1 LTRAAATAKA
11 PDGDRNG
18 DVMTTELVDVQAT
31 NDDRGIPLRQV
42 GVTALSY
49 PMQVWDRDQK
59 RQQVMGRFKLTVDL
73 PHEYKGT
80 HMSRFVESLEKHSGE
95 MSLETL
101 PELVDDLRNRL
112 DAERA
117 HVRVEFPYFIR
128 KRAPVSGAESSMRVN
143 CWFVGDAEEREATFT
158 LGVSVPVMT
167 ACPCSKAISERGA
180 HCQRSSVRMSI
191 RFRELVWIE
200 ELIHYAEASA
210 SAPIF
215 PLLKREDEK
224 WITETSYD
232 NPRFV
237 EDLVR
242 EVAIR
247 LRDDDRITWFYVE
260 AENEESIHTHNAFAA
275 VGSEDL
281 SGTGSND

>member
-1 LTRAAATAKA
+1 
-11 PDGDRNG
+11 
-18 DVMTTELVDVQAT
+18 MSEELNDVQSQP
-31 NDDRGIPLRQV
+31 DHRGIPLRQV
-42 GVTALSY
+42 GITSLSY
-49 PMQVWDRDQK
+49 PMVVWDRTDKKQH
-59 RQQVMGRFKLTVDL
+59 VLGRFKLTVDL
-73 PHEYKGT
+73 PQSFKGT
-80 HMSRFVESLEKHSGE
+80 HMSRFVEAHVAHKGE

-112 DAERA
+112 DAEKA
-117 HVRVEFPYFIR
+117 HVRVEFAYFIR
-128 KRAPVSGAESSMRVN
+128 KRAPISGAESAMRVN
-143 CWFVGDAEEREATFT
+143 CWFVGDAEERDAEFT

-167 ACPCSKAISERGA
+167 LCPCSKAISERGA
-180 HCQRSSVRMSI
+180 HCQRSSVRISI

-200 ELIHYAEASA
+200 ELINVAEASA
-210 SAPIF
+210 SAPIY

-224 WITETSYD
+224 YITETSYD

-260 AENEESIHTHNAFAA
+260 AENEESIHTHNAYAS

-281 SGTGSND
+281 A